1 MNLRLPSDTREASIE
16 AARLEQDIRFT
27 TASDGVRI
35 AYATTGDGPPL
46 VKAANWLSHLEY
58 DLQSPVWRHWLRELS
73 REHMLLRYDERGCG
87 LSDWDVADHSH
98 AAWVRDLEAVVDA
111 AGLERFDL
119 LGISQGGPVAIAYT
133 VLHPERVKRLV
144 LYGAYARGW
153 HMRGASAEE
162 IAEREAQITLSEH
175 GWGRDVPAYREMFTR
190 TFIPD
195 ATEEQRSWFNELQRI
210 TCSPANAVRLQ
221 RALGAIDVS
230 ELLPRVSVP
239 TLVLHGRGDMRCPFE
254 EGRALAATI
263 PNSRFVSLDSRNHL
277 LLEEEPAWREFL
289 REVRGFLGV
298 STTESPA
305 VAAAAETESSSFLRR
320 LRDRKL
326 AQWTVAYAGVAWLLL
341 QVLGEFREPW
351 HLPDGLLRG
360 IQVAL
365 LGGLFATLV
374 IAWFHGERGNQR
386 APLLEIALLAGVLA
400 LTAFALVLAVG

>member
-1 MNLRLPSDTREASIE
+1 MPIHTHDASIDG
-16 AARLEQDIRFT
+16 ATFQQDIRFT

-58 DLQSPVWRHWLRELS
+58 DLHSPVWRHWLREMS
-73 REHMLLRYDERGCG
+73 RDHTLLRYDERGCG
-87 LSDWDVADHSH
+87 LSDWDVEDHSH
-98 AAWVRDLEAVVDA
+98 DAWVRDLEAVVDA

-119 LGISQGGPVAIAYT
+119 VGISQGGPVAIAYT
-133 VLHPERVKRLV
+133 ALHPERVKRLV
-144 LYGAYARGW
+144 LYGTYARGW
-153 HMRGASAEE
+153 LTRGLPREE

-195 ATEEQRSWFNELQRI
+195 ANEEQRSWFNELQRI

-230 ELLPRVSVP
+230 ELLPRLSVP

-254 EGRALAATI
+254 EGRMLAAAI

-277 LLEEEPAWREFL
+277 LLEDEPAWGEFL

-298 STTESPA
+298 STAASPPVVAKADIESG
-305 VAAAAETESSSFLRR
+305 SLLRR

-326 AQWTVAYAGVAWLLL
+326 AQWTIAYAGAAWLVL

-351 HLPDGLLRG
+351 NLPDGFMRAC
-360 IQVAL
+360 QVTL
-365 LGGLFATLV
+365 LGGWFATLV
-374 IAWFHGERGNQR
+374 VAWFHGERGHQR
-386 APLLEIALLAGVLA
+386 APLVEIAFLAGVFA
-400 LTAFALVLAVG
+400 LTAFALVLAIG

>member
-1 MNLRLPSDTREASIE
+1 MPINIHDASIDDTT
-16 AARLEQDIRFT
+16 LKQDIRFT

-73 REHMLLRYDERGCG
+73 RDHMLLRYDERGCG

-98 AAWVRDLEAVVDA
+98 EAWVRDLEAVVDA
-111 AGLERFDL
+111 ADLERFDL
-119 LGISQGGPVAIAYT
+119 LGISQGGPVAIAYA
-133 VLHPERVKRLV
+133 VRHPERVKRLV
-144 LYGAYARGW
+144 LYGSYARGW
-153 HMRGASAEE
+153 LMRGAPPEE

-195 ATEEQRSWFNELQRI
+195 ASEEQRSWFNELQRI

-277 LLEEEPAWREFL
+277 LLEEEPAWKEFL
-289 REVRGFLGV
+289 REVRGFLSV
-298 STTESPA
+298 STAESPA
-305 VAAAAETESSSFLRR
+305 EASPPKEPASFLRR

-326 AQWTVAYAGVAWLLL
+326 VQWTIAYAGVAWLLL

-351 HLPDGLLRG
+351 NLPDGFLRAV
-360 IQVAL
+360 QVAL
-365 LGGLFATLV
+365 LGGLFATV
-374 IAWFHGERGNQR
+374 VVAWFHGERGNQR
-386 APLLEIALLAGVLA
+386 APLLEIALLIVLVA